1 MNLVYL
7 ILYTFVLALGEAF
20 HQPQA
25 LAEQSSLQ
33 RKLTNDTQ
41 QMNCQ
46 DVSLG
51 NRMRGGRGVA
61 NVIIDLKSSDA

>member
-41 QMNCQ
+41 QIELSRCFSGEQNERWQ
-46 DVSLG
+46 
-51 NRMRGGRGVA
+51 R
-61 NVIIDLKSSDA
+61 SSERHY